1 MSFPYRGT
9 PREKSTF
16 STCAAAEA
24 IRRTSEQTRP
34 TSVAQ
39 DPRQWADARSG
50 SAMAPWCA
58 GTFVSGVTLGRRAM
72 MRIMLRAP
80 SIVTRQ
86 SLGEHLVQ
94 KHWNPVKAVLGME
107 KSKGLRLST

>member
-1 MSFPYRGT
+1 
-9 PREKSTF
+9 
-16 STCAAAEA
+16 
-24 IRRTSEQTRP
+24 
-34 TSVAQ
+34 
-39 DPRQWADARSG
+39 
-50 SAMAPWCA
+50 
-58 GTFVSGVTLGRRAM
+58 M

>member
-1 MSFPYRGT
+1 
-9 PREKSTF
+9 
-16 STCAAAEA
+16 
-24 IRRTSEQTRP
+24 
-34 TSVAQ
+34 
-39 DPRQWADARSG
+39 
-50 SAMAPWCA
+50 
-58 GTFVSGVTLGRRAM
+58 M

-107 KSKGLRLST
+107 KSKGLRLSTYPLAILGSPTWARTSEKVVRIGAEHL